1 MTSMANRNQSD
12 GISGFRSSRLDGL
25 LDRSAQTGFLVGA
38 SIAMDR
44 PNLDRFIDLAEGSA
58 HAGFHAGFGVIT
70 RSTGVISASV

>member
-1 MTSMANRNQSD
+1 MANRNQSD
-12 GISGFRSSRLDGL
+12 GISGFRSSSRLDGL

-44 PNLDRFIDLAEGSA
+44 PHLDRFIDLAEGSA

-70 RSTGVISASV
+70 RSTGVTSAGV